1 METDSLS
8 AFLAMGG
15 YGAYVWPAFALT
27 AVVLLGLLVAS
38 VRSLRAR
45 EADLTRLR
53 AEMKMADG
61 DPAGEA

>member
-1 METDSLS
+1 METLSLS

-27 AVVLLGLLVAS
+27 AAVMIGLLVAS

-45 EADLTRLR
+45 ETDLMRLR
-53 AEMKMADG
+53 AEMKLPGG
-61 DPAGEA
+61 DPASEA